1 MAICLAIIDK
11 GSTPL
16 YVNVCEKERSQEF
29 DIHMFLY
36 CSLDIVDEKIDG
48 ASRSPEL
55 FLGPLISDQKY
66 KSFGYITNTKLKM
79 LVVSEIGNTSLK
91 DQDVRAVS
99 DL

>member
-1 MAICLAIIDK
+1 M
-11 GSTPL
+11 

-66 KSFGYITNTKLKM
+66 KVNEYFFILFDFIIYYI
-79 LVVSEIGNTSLK
+79 I
-91 DQDVRAVS
+91 
-99 DL
+99 